1 MAVTVGILIVVALIS
16 SHVTFWLSCRKHRGS
31 NV

>member
-1 MAVTVGILIVVALIS
+1 MAATVGILIVVALIS